1 MKKDKGLVRI
11 EAVFFF
17 LESFTEFTALVVFL
31 LLKVQ
36 IVCTFILFIFYV
48 VISMNNPCSGV
59 RMFRIS
65 SAVFSQTLKRK

>member
-17 LESFTEFTALVVFL
+17 GIIYRIYSSLCFSSVKSTDRLYFL
-31 LLKVQ
+31 FL
-36 IVCTFILFIFYV
+36 FYV
-48 VISMNNPCSGV
+48 VISVNNPCSRV